1 MLYHLTIK
9 LLIIQRTFSNR
20 CAKPTFQIEVQFLES
35 DEEGVPG
42 HGEEDPRSVAEGHPP
57 HGGAPR
63 VDRQCKKT
71 IKGDRR
77 LPKIS

>member
-1 MLYHLTIK
+1 MQRYEKLRAEQMIYTIFAK
-9 LLIIQRTFSNR
+9 K
-20 CAKPTFQIEVQFLES
+20 KPTFQIEVQFLES